1 MLIDLIAITNP
12 CERDKIE
19 QIYIKYKGLM
29 YYVAY
34 SVLEDKQKAEDAVH
48 ESFLKIIKHL
58 DKFQDISCNKSKG
71 LIVIITRNTSIDIL
85 RKKKKITQIALEE
98 VAYTLE
104 SNEVPLADFVT
115 AAEGYAL
122 LVHSIAQLD
131 EKYADILQLKY
142 IYDYHD
148 NEIAEILSIS
158 SDNVRVRLHRAK
170 KKLRQIM
177 GKEELQNG

>member
-1 MLIDLIAITNP
+1 MPERCPANTGIGVQLKPVRVSNYFRNRCPVKPGLSVQMTPEYAII
-12 CERDKIE
+12 R
-19 QIYIKYKGLM
+19 YL
-29 YYVAY
+29 
-34 SVLEDKQKAEDAVH
+34 
-48 ESFLKIIKHL
+48 
-58 DKFQDISCNKSKG
+58 SCNKSKG

-98 VAYTLE
+98 VLYTLE

-122 LVHSIAQLD
+122 LVRSISQLD

-148 NEIAEILSIS
+148 NEIAEILGIS
-158 SDNVRVRLHRAK
+158 SDNARVRLHRAK
-170 KKLRQIM
+170 KKLREIM
-177 GKEELQNG
+177 GKEELQNE